1 MSPEESRKL
10 YEAGHITLEQHET
23 NIAAWNALSREAL
36 DKEAEDKTKA
46 FIEKVCDAPI
56 QVKKRMLKEEA
67 MNQNLKAQF
76 ISDRQERREKSRLA
90 NGMLWVAKGGGL
102 SLD

>member
-36 DKEAEDKTKA
+36 AREAEDKTQA
-46 FIEKVCDAPI
+46 FIQKVCDAPL
-56 QVKKRMLKEEA
+56 QAKARLLKEEA
-67 MNQNLKAQF
+67 FNQQTKALF
-76 ISDRQERREKSRLA
+76 ITDRQDKREKQRLA
-90 NGMLWVAKGGGL
+90 NGMSWVSRGGGL
-102 SLD
+102 TLD